1 MINKIIKKKYKFKF
15 SRGSGNV
22 LFFKRHSN
30 LFLVFLDSR
39 WRHVVTLTSGFCKLG
54 KTRKQKVSPLN
65 MAGLVQKL
73 KVYVD
78 LHKVKYLR
86 LFIKQRITF
95 YFIKLKK
102 LFKFYNLYLTHFAYI
117 LCRKHGQKRK
127 RKIRR
132 I

>member
-1 MINKIIKKKYKFKF
+1 MINNIQKKFIFKK
-15 SRGSGNV
+15 SIGNI

-30 LFLVFLDSR
+30 LFLVFLDCR
-39 WRHVVTLTSGFCKLG
+39 WNHIVTLTSGFCKLG

-73 KVYVD
+73 KIYID
-78 LHKVKYLR
+78 LYKVKYLR
-86 LFIKQRITF
+86 LYIKQRISF

-102 LFKFYNLYLTHFAYI
+102 LFKFYNLNILYFIYI
-117 LCRKHGQKRK
+117 LCRKHGKKRK
-127 RKIRR
+127 RKVRR